1 MARNRCGGRYR
12 LRFLRDSAVPACPY
26 LNPRGEPVR
35 VSTMQ
40 TVKITLAACA
50 AALAIAACG
59 GGSSGG
65 GGGSSSGGGG
75 GTTTSS
81 SCKDQGEQWKKD
93 NTGTLKDFQSAI
105 KDFTNGVPSPASA
118 KKLED
123 VANTAASHP
132 LPSCADPKGLWVKAM
147 HEVAKAAKSA
157 SKGGIEATAEA
168 LPELEKALTDL
179 TKLQDEVKHKVD
191 LGSI

>member
-1 MARNRCGGRYR
+1 M
-12 LRFLRDSAVPACPY
+12 
-26 LNPRGEPVR
+26 R

-93 NTGTLKDFQSAI
+93 NTGTLKDFESAI
-105 KDFTNGVPSPASA
+105 KDFTSGVPSPASA
-118 KKLED
+118 KKLEN
-123 VANTAASHP
+123 VANEAASHP
-132 LPSCADPKGLWVKAM
+132 LPTCADPKGLWVKAM
-147 HEVAKAAKSA
+147 HQVAIAGKDA
-157 SKGGIEATAEA
+157 SKGGVGAMADA
-168 LPELEKALTDL
+168 LPALKKALDDL
-179 TKLQDEVKHKVD
+179 NQLQTEVKNKVD
-191 LGSI
+191 LGQI

>member
-1 MARNRCGGRYR
+1 M
-12 LRFLRDSAVPACPY
+12 
-26 LNPRGEPVR
+26 R

-40 TVKITLAACA
+40 TVKVTLAACA

-59 GGSSGG
+59 GGSSSG

-75 GTTTSS
+75 DTTTSS
-81 SCKDQGEQWKKD
+81 SSCKEQGQQWKKD
-93 NTGTLKDFQSAI
+93 NTDTLKDFESAI
-105 KDFTNGVPSPASA
+105 KGFTSGVPSPASA

-191 LGSI
+191 LGQI

>member
-1 MARNRCGGRYR
+1 M
-12 LRFLRDSAVPACPY
+12 
-26 LNPRGEPVR
+26 R

-40 TVKITLAACA
+40 PVKITLAACA

-93 NTGTLKDFQSAI
+93 NTGTLKDF
-105 KDFTNGVPSPASA
+105 TNGVPSAASA

-191 LGSI
+191 LGQI

>member
-1 MARNRCGGRYR
+1 M
-12 LRFLRDSAVPACPY
+12 
-26 LNPRGEPVR
+26 R
-35 VSTMQ
+35 VSSMQ

-50 AALAIAACG
+50 AALALAACG
-59 GGSSGG
+59 GASSGG
-65 GGGSSSGGGG
+65 SGSSSNSGSGSTSSGGSS
-75 GTTTSS
+75 TTDAT
-81 SCKDQGEQWKKD
+81 SCKDQGKKWKDD
-93 NTGTLKDFQSAI
+93 NTGTLKDFESAV
-105 KDFTNGVPSPASA
+105 KSFTSGGVPSPASA

-123 VANTAASHP
+123 VANEAASHP

-179 TKLQDEVKHKVD
+179 TKLQAEVKGKVD
-191 LGSI
+191 LSQV

>member
-1 MARNRCGGRYR
+1 M
-12 LRFLRDSAVPACPY
+12 
-26 LNPRGEPVR
+26 R

-40 TVKITLAACA
+40 IVKITLAACA
-50 AALAIAACG
+50 AALALAACG
-59 GGSSGG
+59 GASSGG
-65 GGGSSSGGGG
+65 SGSASNGGSS
-75 GTTTSS
+75 TTDSS
-81 SCKDQGEQWKKD
+81 SCKDQATQWKKD
-93 NTGTLKDFQSAI
+93 NTGTLKDFESSV
-105 KDFTNGVPSPASA
+105 KSFTSGVPSPASA

-123 VANTAASHP
+123 VANEAASHP

-168 LPELEKALTDL
+168 LPQLEKALTDL

-191 LGSI
+191 LGQI

>member
-1 MARNRCGGRYR
+1 M
-12 LRFLRDSAVPACPY
+12 
-26 LNPRGEPVR
+26 R

-65 GGGSSSGGGG
+65 DGSSSGGGG

-81 SCKDQGEQWKKD
+81 SCKDQGKQWKDD
-93 NTGTLKDFQSAI
+93 NSGTLKDFESAI
-105 KDFTNGVPSPASA
+105 KGFSSGVPSPADA

-147 HEVAKAAKSA
+147 HEVAKAAKTA

-168 LPELEKALTDL
+168 LPQLEKALTDL

-191 LGSI
+191 LGQI